1 MKKANILLALSSA
14 ALLASC
20 GGGQSASASGLSV
33 SQSASAS
40 GLSVSQSASG
50 LSVSTG
56 YSYPTYVPPTIPS
69 TLEQKAVE
77 IKLWCA
83 SEVKDLTEVQAARFV
98 RALGWAGDITV
109 TVEAMGEGDAA
120 SEMIKD
126 VDAGADIYF
135 FAQDQLS
142 RLVTARAV
150 TEVTGEL
157 LQAIKN
163 DNVAS
168 AVSAGAVGEK
178 IYAYPATADNGYYL
192 YYDGS
197 KFTAEDAADWEK
209 LVKKAEDTNIEVDY
223 EYTSAWY
230 NYGFFY
236 GAGCDSIWETDADG
250 HFVDYED
257 TFNTDK
263 GLDAIRALANIVTSS
278 AVVSNSSIGKVGE
291 KCAALVS
298 GTWDYAKCVERW
310 GENLKCAELPYF
322 TTKAGQRVHT
332 GSFSGNKLVGVKPQT
347 DASKKFV
354 CDYLAAYLT
363 NEISQGQRFQ
373 AKSWGPSNKN
383 IAESSMVKAA
393 PHLAALAAQNQYAKP
408 QGQFPG
414 GWWDAAGK
422 NFGDGI
428 KAASSVDDTLLRN
441 LLATYEAGLDE
452 MLNG

>member
-1 MKKANILLALSSA
+1 MKKANILLALSSL

-20 GGGQSASASGLSV
+20 GGGGGNTPASSAKP
-33 SQSASAS
+33 
-40 GLSVSQSASG
+40 
-50 LSVSTG
+50 T
-56 YSYPTYVPPTIPS
+56 YSYPAYSAPTIPG
-69 TLEQKAVE
+69 TIEQKDVE

-83 SEVKDLTEVQAARFV
+83 SEVKELTEVQVSRFTK
-98 RALGWAGDITV
+98 AFGWTKNINV

-142 RLVTARAV
+142 RLVTAKAV
-150 TEVTGEL
+150 TEVTGDL
-157 LQAIKN
+157 LTDLKANNI
-163 DNVAS
+163 AS
-168 AVSAGAVGEK
+168 AISAGQVGDK
-178 IYAYPATADNGYYL
+178 VYAYPASADNGYYL
-192 YYDGS
+192 YYDAS

-209 LVKKAEDTNIEVDY
+209 LVKKAEASKVEIDY

-250 HFVDYED
+250 KFVDVVD
-257 TFNTDK
+257 TFNSAK
-263 GLDAIRALANIVTSS
+263 GLDAMRALAGLVTSS

-291 KCAALVS
+291 SCAALVS
-298 GTWDYAKCVERW
+298 GTWDYEKAVERW
-310 GENLKCAELPYF
+310 GANLKCAELPYF
-322 TTKAGQRVHT
+322 TTKDGRRVHT

-354 CDYLAAYLT
+354 VDYLASYLAG
-363 NEISQGQRFQ
+363 EICQAQRFE
-373 AKSWGPSNKN
+373 AKGWGPSNSKV
-383 IAESSMVKAA
+383 AGSDVVKAA
-393 PHLAALAAQNQYAKP
+393 PHLAALGAQNKYAKP

-428 KAASSVDDTLLRN
+428 KAAKTVDDALLKQ
-441 LLATYEAGLDE
+441 LLETYEAGLAE
-452 MLNG
+452 MKNA